1 MKKIFIHGVVAG
13 IIATIAS
20 VIYSN
25 LYQSTLGVSFDKIIN
40 IGSVFGACIFGC
52 VLISVANFVLFK
64 FKKESLQGILNV
76 IVVVLS
82 FVSIIGPISMTLPLD
97 VEFPE
102 MFPGL
107 VIPMHFF
114 PALAFFAIDPFF
126 KQSSIKS
133 ATKLDNI

>member
-1 MKKIFIHGVVAG
+1 MKKIFIQGVVAG
-13 IIATIAS
+13 ILATLVSA
-20 VIYSN
+20 IYSY
-25 LYQSTLGVSFDKIIN
+25 LYQSTLGVNFDKSIN
-40 IGSVFGACIFGC
+40 IGSVLGACIFGC
-52 VLISVANFVLFK
+52 VLISVANLVLFK
-64 FKKESLQGILNV
+64 FKKENLQGILNV
-76 IVVVLS
+76 VVVILS

-102 MFPGL
+102 MLPGL

-133 ATKLDNI
+133 GTRLINI

>member
-13 IIATIAS
+13 ILATIAS

-52 VLISVANFVLFK
+52 VLISVAYFILFK
-64 FKKESLQGILNV
+64 FKKENLQGILNV

-82 FVSIIGPISMTLPLD
+82 FASIIGPISITLPLD
-97 VEFPE
+97 IEFPE

-107 VIPMHFF
+107 SVPMHFF
-114 PALAFFAIDPFF
+114 PALAFFTIAPFF
-126 KQSSIKS
+126 KQSSIK
-133 ATKLDNI
+133 TGTRLDNI

>member
-1 MKKIFIHGVVAG
+1 MKKIFIQGVVAG
-13 IIATIAS
+13 ILATLAS
-20 VIYSN
+20 GIYSY
-25 LYQSTLGVSFDKIIN
+25 LYQSTLGVNFDKIIN

-52 VLISVANFVLFK
+52 VLISVANLVLFK
-64 FKKESLQGILNV
+64 FKKENLQGILNV
-76 IVVVLS
+76 VVVILS

-114 PALAFFAIDPFF
+114 PALVFFAIDPLF

-133 ATKLDNI
+133 GTRLINI

>member
-1 MKKIFIHGVVAG
+1 MKKIFIHGVVAR
-13 IIATIAS
+13 IIATLAS

-52 VLISVANFVLFK
+52 VLISVANLVLFK
-64 FKKESLQGILNV
+64 FKKENLQGILNV
-76 IVVVLS
+76 IVVLLS
-82 FVSIIGPISMTLPLD
+82 FVSIIGPISITLPLD

-133 ATKLDNI
+133 GKRLDNI

>member
-1 MKKIFIHGVVAG
+1 MKKIFIQG
-13 IIATIAS
+13 IIAGIVAAS
-20 VIYSN
+20 ASLIYSN

-40 IGSVFGACIFGC
+40 IGSIFGACIFGC
-52 VLISVANFVLFK
+52 VLISSANLVLFK
-64 FKKESLQGILNV
+64 FKKENLQGILNV

-133 ATKLDNI
+133 RTRLDNI

>member
-1 MKKIFIHGVVAG
+1 
-13 IIATIAS
+13 
-20 VIYSN
+20 
-25 LYQSTLGVSFDKIIN
+25 
-40 IGSVFGACIFGC
+40 
-52 VLISVANFVLFK
+52 
-64 FKKESLQGILNV
+64 
-76 IVVVLS
+76 
-82 FVSIIGPISMTLPLD
+82 LD

-133 ATKLDNI
+133 GTRLDNI

>member
-20 VIYSN
+20 LIYSN

-40 IGSVFGACIFGC
+40 IGSVFGACIFSC
-52 VLISVANFVLFK
+52 ILISVANLVLFK
-64 FKKESLQGILNV
+64 FKKENLQGILNV
-76 IVVVLS
+76 IIVVLS
-82 FVSIIGPISMTLPLD
+82 FASIIGPISMTLPLD
-97 VEFPE
+97 IEFPE

-107 VIPMHFF
+107 VVPMHFF
-114 PALAFFAIDPFF
+114 PALAFFTLSPFF

-133 ATKLDNI
+133 GTRLDKI

>member
-1 MKKIFIHGVVAG
+1 MKKIFIQGVVAG
-13 IIATIAS
+13 ILATLVSA
-20 VIYSN
+20 IYSY
-25 LYQSTLGVSFDKIIN
+25 LYQSTLGVNFDKIIN

-52 VLISVANFVLFK
+52 VLISVANLVLFK
-64 FKKESLQGILNV
+64 FKKENLQGILNV
-76 IVVVLS
+76 VVVILS

-97 VEFPE
+97 VESPE

-114 PALAFFAIDPFF
+114 PALVFFAIDPFF

-133 ATKLDNI
+133 GTRLINI

>member
-13 IIATIAS
+13 IIATLAS

-52 VLISVANFVLFK
+52 VLISVANLVLFK
-64 FKKESLQGILNV
+64 FKKENLQGILNV
-76 IVVVLS
+76 IVVLLS

-126 KQSSIKS
+126 KQSSINS
-133 ATKLDNI
+133 VTRLDNI

>member
-20 VIYSN
+20 LIYSN

-52 VLISVANFVLFK
+52 VLISVANLVLFK
-64 FKKESLQGILNV
+64 FKKENLQGILNV
-76 IVVVLS
+76 IVVLLS

-133 ATKLDNI
+133 GTRLDNI

>member
-13 IIATIAS
+13 ILATIAS
-20 VIYSN
+20 VIYNN

-64 FKKESLQGILNV
+64 FKKENLQGILNV

>member
-13 IIATIAS
+13 ILATIAS

-52 VLISVANFVLFK
+52 VLISVANLVLFK
-64 FKKESLQGILNV
+64 FKKENLQGILNV

-126 KQSSIKS
+126 KQSIIKS